1 MFLSWALKMG
11 AVLETRRSKT
21 KSRFQELQVELQEAE
36 LLAGDKACVY
46 ATGSFGRGEASVH
59 SDLDVFI
66 LDRGENGTTNPEL
79 SNLDEICI
87 KANLIKTTRKLKIR
101 EFSRG
106 GEYLVRYTVRELVQT
121 LGKRTDDASNTFT
134 ARLLLLLESKP
145 LFGKKVY
152 DNAIMEIVNAYWRDY
167 SRHQNDFT
175 PAFLANDILRL
186 WRTLCVNY
194 EAGTYPE
201 TVQERIE
208 RKLKNYKLKHSRLLT
223 CYSALL
229 YMLAMFVTEKT
240 VRPKDAMGMAQLTPT
255 ERLEWLLQQKQFG
268 EVHKTIKELLDL
280 YETFLATTDCPEGE
294 LLELFRNPER
304 SEEQAS
310 STNMFGDLMFKALD
324 DRRRFEPVQ
333 SNSSLEANSQIA
345 ISAGYI
351 AAAYPLAAVC
361 QAYW

>member
-1 MFLSWALKMG
+1 MFLSWGLKMG

-145 LFGKKVY
+145 LFGKSEKVR
-152 DNAIMEIVNAYWRDY
+152 A
-167 SRHQNDFT
+167 
-175 PAFLANDILRL
+175 
-186 WRTLCVNY
+186 C
-194 EAGTYPE
+194 
-201 TVQERIE
+201 
-208 RKLKNYKLKHSRLLT
+208 
-223 CYSALL
+223 
-229 YMLAMFVTEKT
+229 TE
-240 VRPKDAMGMAQLTPT
+240 
-255 ERLEWLLQQKQFG
+255 
-268 EVHKTIKELLDL
+268 
-280 YETFLATTDCPEGE
+280 
-294 LLELFRNPER
+294 
-304 SEEQAS
+304 
-310 STNMFGDLMFKALD
+310 
-324 DRRRFEPVQ
+324 
-333 SNSSLEANSQIA
+333 
-345 ISAGYI
+345 
-351 AAAYPLAAVC
+351 
-361 QAYW
+361 